1 MVYSFLISCLMN
13 IWCMRTLTRHVVAA
27 DFREIC
33 LLLCIVFFQFVDA
46 FVYLKL
52 KYLAFGFTTPHLY

>member
-1 MVYSFLISCLMN
+1 MN
-13 IWCMRTLTRHVVAA
+13 ICGMRTLTRHVVAA

-52 KYLAFGFTTPHLY
+52 KYLPFGFSTPHLY